1 MTNNELRTLVNK
13 SILLSGE
20 TREEI
25 LENLETLD
33 EEQKSKLEELLVAA
47 QKKQDELFLAA
58 FKANPDLLVQI
69 KQDLQKATIASIK
82 EREAASTAEEAQT
95 IDDLEDEIN
104 NLFD

>member
-58 FKANPDLLVQI
+58 FKANPDLLKQI
-69 KQDLQKATIASIK
+69 KEDLHKATLASIK
-82 EREAASTAEEAQT
+82 EREDSSREEEAKT
-95 IDDLEDEIN
+95 LDDLENEIN
-104 NLFD
+104 TLFE